1 MPWLT
6 TEMEAATPMKIS
18 RGSILGA
25 EIILS
30 SWKMRFATIIGSHLK
45 VELEDQAQIRCKIR
59 KSLG

>member
-30 SWKMRFATIIGSHLK
+30 SWKTRFATIIGSLLK
-45 VELEDQAQIRCKIR
+45 VEQGDLGRIRCKIR